1 MKCEKRSEMMSRSNI
16 QWIFLLE
23 ILLASTCVSSL
34 PTDSQVSSLET
45 ELEATKNIVHEMLGS
60 VNKLSK
66 QSLVSQTE
74 LENIKANVDLQSEK
88 IDAISRRQ
96 QTGGG
101 EDLER
106 RFETMFQTIRDSKD
120 SLTAVLEDAMRSV
133 DKKIE
138 DLQEEIVDK
147 LEKKVKRQGR
157 GKFVSEETFDLVA
170 RQVEELNK
178 LPESLNASVAQTYT
192 DIKANMARMT
202 ITREEFSAFQLSV
215 ARDTCKTRVSQ
226 SY

>member
-1 MKCEKRSEMMSRSNI
+1 
-16 QWIFLLE
+16 
-23 ILLASTCVSSL
+23 
-34 PTDSQVSSLET
+34 
-45 ELEATKNIVHEMLGS
+45 
-60 VNKLSK
+60 
-66 QSLVSQTE
+66 
-74 LENIKANVDLQSEK
+74 
-88 IDAISRRQ
+88 
-96 QTGGG
+96 
-101 EDLER
+101 
-106 RFETMFQTIRDSKD
+106 MFQTIRDSKD
-120 SLTAVLEDAMRSV
+120 SLTAVLEDAMMSV

-215 ARDTCKTRVSQ
+215 ARDTCKTRFNAT
-226 SY
+226 